1 MGLRRRLI
9 HEGRYD
15 SLHSP
20 ACTNHLLR
28 RLVVGHGGKDLL
40 DGGGADEQRLC
51 VGQNKR
57 RISSG

>member
-1 MGLRRRLI
+1 MAQVLPVERPDR
-9 HEGRYD
+9 EV
-15 SLHSP
+15 P

-40 DGGGADEQRLC
+40 DGDGADEQHLC
-51 VGQNKR
+51 MGQNKR